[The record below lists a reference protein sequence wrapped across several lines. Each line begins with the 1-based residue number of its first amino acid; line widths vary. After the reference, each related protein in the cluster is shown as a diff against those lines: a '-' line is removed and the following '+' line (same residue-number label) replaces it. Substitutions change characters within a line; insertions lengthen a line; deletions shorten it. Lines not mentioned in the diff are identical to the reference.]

1 MIKIHVHPQK
11 NANSYTESYAKNMLF
26 HPPNKNTPFTYHESF
41 SLKSFHVPKGNMGHV
56 KKYISMPKRAWEK
69 ICMPKGM
76 RKNNNPMLRSMKKSK
91 RKKDSPYFQIKGNH
105 QKRESHAQ
113 RSLEF

>member
-1 MIKIHVHPQK
+1 MSLSQK
-11 NANSYTESYAKNMLF
+11 FSYAKRKVWAML
-26 HPPNKNTPFTYHESF
+26 
-41 SLKSFHVPKGNMGHV
+41 
-56 KKYISMPKRAWEK
+56 KKYIHAKKQKKSMPWS
-69 ICMPKGM
+69 M
-76 RKNNNPMLRSMKKSK
+76 NNPMLRSMKKSK